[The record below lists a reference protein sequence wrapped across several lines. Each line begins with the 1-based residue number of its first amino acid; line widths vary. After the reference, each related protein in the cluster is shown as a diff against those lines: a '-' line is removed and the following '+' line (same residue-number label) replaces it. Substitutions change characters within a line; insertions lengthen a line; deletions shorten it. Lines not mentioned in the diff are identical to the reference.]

1 MWCVLKNNFE
11 RSLALVLQ
19 HEGGYVH
26 HALDP
31 GGRTNLGVTQR
42 VWENY
47 VGHKVDETEMR
58 SLTKELVAPL
68 YRKEYWDAV
77 HGDQLPSGADYL
89 AFDFSVN
96 AGAFRC
102 IKTIQRALN
111 ITADGIIG
119 PVTLKAIQDT
129 NAEEFINSFS
139 AAKESFYKGL
149 ANFQTFGRGWFNRSA
164 KSKKAAEGMLT

>member
-96 AGAFRC
+96 AGAFRS
-102 IKTIQRALN
+102 IKTIQRALK
-111 ITADGIIG
+111 ITADGVIG
-119 PVTLKAIQDT
+119 PVTVKAIQDT

-139 AAKESFYKGL
+139 ATKEVFYRGL
-149 ANFQTFGRGWFNRSA
+149 ANFPTFGRGWLNRA
-164 KSKKAAEGMLT
+164 AESKKAAKGMLT

>member
-1 MWCVLKNNFE
+1 MKENFE
-11 RSLALVLQ
+11 KSLELVLA

-42 VWENY
+42 VWEAW
-47 VGHKVDETEMR
+47 VGHKVDEAEMR
-58 SLTKELVAPL
+58 SLTKEMVLPL

-77 HGDQLPSGADYL
+77 HGDKLPCGADYL
-89 AFDFSVN
+89 AFDFAVN

-111 ITADGIIG
+111 ITADGIIC
-119 PVTLKAIQDT
+119 PVTLKTIQDT
-129 NAEEFINSFS
+129 NAEDFINSFS
-139 AAKESFYKGL
+139 AAKKSFYRSL
-149 ANFQTFGRGWFNRSA
+149 TNFPTFGKGWFNRVA
-164 KSKKAAEGMLT
+164 ESKKAAEGMLT

>member
-1 MWCVLKNNFE
+1 MKENFE
-11 RSLALVLQ
+11 KSLDLVLA
-19 HEGGYVH
+19 HEGGYTNH
-26 HALDP
+26 LSDP
-31 GGRTNLGVTQR
+31 GGRTNLGVTQQ

-58 SLTKELVAPL
+58 SFTKELVAPL

-89 AFDFSVN
+89 AFDFAVN
-96 AGAFRC
+96 AGAFRS

-119 PVTLKAIQDT
+119 PVTVKAIQDT
-129 NAEEFINSFS
+129 NAEEFINNFTN
-139 AAKESFYKGL
+139 AKESFYRSL
-149 ANFQTFGRGWFNRSA
+149 ANFPTFGRGWLNRVA
-164 KSKKAAEGMLT
+164 ESKKAAEEMIV

>member
-1 MWCVLKNNFE
+1 MKENFE
-11 RSLALVLQ
+11 KSLELVLQ
-19 HEGGYVH
+19 HEGGYTNH
-26 HALDP
+26 PSDP

-47 VGHKVDETEMR
+47 VGHKVDEKEMR

-89 AFDFSVN
+89 AFDFAVN

-119 PVTLKAIQDT
+119 PVTLKSIQGA
-129 NAEEFINSFS
+129 NAEDFITDFTH
-139 AAKESFYKGL
+139 AKEVFYRGLSTFNIFGKGWL
-149 ANFQTFGRGWFNRSA
+149 NRVA
-164 KSKKAAEGMLT
+164 DSKKSAEEMIV